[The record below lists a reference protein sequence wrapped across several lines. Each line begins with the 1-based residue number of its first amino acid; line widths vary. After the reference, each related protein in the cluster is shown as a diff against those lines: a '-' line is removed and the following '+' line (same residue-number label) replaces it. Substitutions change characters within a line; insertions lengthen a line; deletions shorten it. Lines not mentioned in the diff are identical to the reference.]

1 MPECM
6 SEESMPGRESYD
18 SGKPHLEEGF
28 SFDSTPKLQKK
39 VILPGLAFREKQ
51 KIHFASFL
59 LRHIVDPQI
68 KVQI

>member
-1 MPECM
+1 M
-6 SEESMPGRESYD
+6 SVESMPGRESYD

-51 KIHFASFL
+51 KIYFVSFL
-59 LRHIVDPQI
+59 VHVITS
-68 KVQI
+68 